1 MKTEYWVLL
10 GVAGYFLYTRN
21 PLASGGV
28 STIAPNNPSRSTGSG
43 GTTASGVSGGS
54 TSNPPIG
61 GIPGGSVWNNPSG
74 FYTCMDGTEVNDPSL
89 CPVDTSGYIT
99 CADGSLVND
108 ASLCPENTGYVD
120 SGDPCDPNSWAYDAA
135 TCSGIPDQ
143 TVPVDYWGGTPYDA
157 GTDYTAGY
165 L

>member
-1 MKTEYWVLL
+1 MKTEYWLLL

-21 PLASGGV
+21 PLSGVGGV

-43 GTTASGVSGGS
+43 GTTASGVGGGS

-61 GIPGGSVWNNPSG
+61 GTPGSPGWSNPTG
-74 FYTCMDGTEVNDPSL
+74 FYTCPDGTEVNDPSL
-89 CPVDTSGYIT
+89 CAVDTSGYIT

-120 SGDPCDPNSWAYDAA
+120 SGDPCDPNSWAYDPT

-143 TVPVDYWGGTPYDA
+143 TVPDMVTSVDYYGDNLPGG
-157 GTDYTAGY
+157 